1 MSPAKLVMCG
11 EVGPSTKHAN
21 QSWCLACDACAN
33 VDTVSR
39 QASVCQRCVPGVAR
53 ELLDADI
60 SSLESTTRKFRET
73 CQVELQATAVTG
85 CVRLDGR
92 IRGCLILAAGLIR
105 LDIQELEGLNSMV
118 KVAVAR
124 SNNNR
129 ITLELLTARVC
140 TRKLL
145 ALHTDGAIRYKS
157 VIPCAAS
164 LARSAYLHYGNHL
177 DLLKDTSRWETCRDG
192 NLYAGDPTIYNPA
205 WQTTA
210 EHKWAMKYN
219 SQLMKRVRTHDK
231 DRLRLKDSV
240 LSLLIPGPA
249 AQVDADNP
257 ASELWICCG
266 VTRSQ
271 TMMLNTDSGTFML
284 SVALIA
290 SLYKQVESAEKHIK
304 LKLHT
309 QVMKPSGGVL
319 RRHGEA
325 SLLCQLRGRYKRDA
339 VSRDETGVLA
349 DGDGEEEDMGGENDE
364 EVRQV
369 DDLQNMSKDDEL
381 RMLMGWEDDLSN
393 DDCEPGNDDN
403 ACSDVGSE
411 DEHMCELESLN
422 VKMAISA
429 ANQQSEADFEGC
441 TDRIAEDCDCLKGTL
456 FSTLS
461 PVEAETEAYLQEVL
475 LSRHHMHAEQGD
487 GAPLPTASVPPKDTV
502 SIGHHDSFRPLFKP
516 AASAVDDF
524 RATWRHCFQDAC
536 KALQHMHENSKRQPG
551 DNGSLDAIC
560 FDWLRL

>member
-1 MSPAKLVMCG
+1 
-11 EVGPSTKHAN
+11 
-21 QSWCLACDACAN
+21 
-33 VDTVSR
+33 
-39 QASVCQRCVPGVAR
+39 
-53 ELLDADI
+53 
-60 SSLESTTRKFRET
+60 
-73 CQVELQATAVTG
+73 
-85 CVRLDGR
+85 
-92 IRGCLILAAGLIR
+92 
-105 LDIQELEGLNSMV
+105 
-118 KVAVAR
+118 
-124 SNNNR
+124 
-129 ITLELLTARVC
+129 
-140 TRKLL
+140 
-145 ALHTDGAIRYKS
+145 
-157 VIPCAAS
+157 
-164 LARSAYLHYGNHL
+164 
-177 DLLKDTSRWETCRDG
+177 
-192 NLYAGDPTIYNPA
+192 
-205 WQTTA
+205 
-210 EHKWAMKYN
+210 
-219 SQLMKRVRTHDK
+219 
-231 DRLRLKDSV
+231 
-240 LSLLIPGPA
+240 
-249 AQVDADNP
+249 
-257 ASELWICCG
+257 
-266 VTRSQ
+266 
-271 TMMLNTDSGTFML
+271 MMLNTDSGTFML